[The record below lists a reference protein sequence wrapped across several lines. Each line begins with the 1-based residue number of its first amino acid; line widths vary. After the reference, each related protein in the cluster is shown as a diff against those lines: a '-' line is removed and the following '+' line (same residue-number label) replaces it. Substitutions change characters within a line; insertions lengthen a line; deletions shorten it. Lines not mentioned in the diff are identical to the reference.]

1 MIDSLIFSLNATIP
15 VFLIMVLGYVLKRRG
30 MFSEGFTNILDKF
43 NFKVTLPILLFADL
57 SASDFYEV
65 WDTRFVL
72 FCFFVTVFSIA
83 AAFCVSMLITKERS
97 LRGEFTQAAFRSSA
111 AILGI
116 AYAQNIF
123 GNAGMVPLMMLGAVP
138 LYNVMSVIILSL
150 TAPGSGGL
158 DRKSMKNALIGIVT
172 NPIIIAIF
180 LGLAFSLIRIP
191 VPGIIKTS
199 LNSMAGM
206 ASPLALIGMGAGFEF
221 GKAAAML
228 KPSAIASFFKLLVW
242 PVLFLPLAVY
252 LGFNSP
258 ELVAILIMLGS
269 PTTVSCYIMAKNM
282 GHEGVLTSGAVVIT
296 LLMSSVSI
304 TFWLFVLRNAG
315 LV

>member
-1 MIDSLIFSLNATIP
+1 MLDSLIFSLNATIP
-15 VFLIMVLGYVLKRRG
+15 VFLIMVLGYALKRMG
-30 MFSEGFTNILDKF
+30 MFGPAFTDVLDRF

-72 FCFFVTVFSIA
+72 FCFLVTVFSIA
-83 AAFCVSMLITKERS
+83 VAFAISALVTRDRS

-158 DRKSMKNALIGIVT
+158 DRKNINRAVKGIIT

-180 LGLAFSLIRIP
+180 LGLVFSLVRIP
-191 VPGIIKTS
+191 VPGIIMTS
-199 LNSMAGM
+199 LNTMARM
-206 ASPLALIGMGAGFEF
+206 ASPLALIGMGAGFEL
-221 GKAAAML
+221 GKAVSML
-228 KPSAIASFFKLLVW
+228 RPSAIASAIKLLLW
-242 PVLFLPLAVY
+242 PCIFLPLGVS
-252 LGFNSP
+252 LGFSSQ
-258 ELVAILIMLGS
+258 ELVAIIIMLGS
-269 PTTVSCYIMAKNM
+269 PTTVSCYIMARNT

-296 LLMSSVSI
+296 LLMSSVTI
-304 TFWLFVLRNAG
+304 TFWLFILRNAG